1 MSADPEATEHIVLV
15 GMMGVGKS
23 TVGRLLADEWSC
35 PFDDTDAVIEAR
47 QGCTVAELFDTV
59 GEPAFRALETEV
71 LADLLDGDDRRV
83 VSCGGGA
90 VTVAENRGLLRRR
103 ATVVWLTA
111 SVEVLAR
118 RVGDGA
124 TRPLLRDD
132 PVGTL
137 RELVAARDQDY
148 AEVADHVV
156 DTTDRRPRA
165 IARAVV
171 EAVA

>member
-1 MSADPEATEHIVLV
+1 MSADHVVLV

-35 PFDDTDAVIEAR
+35 PFDDTDAVIEAESGR
-47 QGCTVAELFDTV
+47 SVAQLFETL
-59 GEPAFRALETEV
+59 GEGGFRSLESEV
-71 LADLLDGDDRRV
+71 LARLLGESGRRV

-90 VTVAENRGLLRRR
+90 VTVAENRELLARR

-111 SVEVLAR
+111 SIDVLAR

-124 TRPLLRDD
+124 TRPLLADD
-132 PVGTL
+132 PAGTL
-137 RELVAARDQDY
+137 RALTEARAPDY
-148 AEVADHVV
+148 AQVADHVV

-165 IARAVV
+165 IARAVA